1 MYLCVRSF
9 NKHAAVAAITVALLL
24 SGCVISA
31 VPDRVPAQKDISQKN
46 LTGSSL
52 VVMSSSQ
59 DASAYPILTEM
70 GVDVGFVGDRQA
82 WSRKLAEALAF
93 ELARKGAVLNSTASL
108 KLTVTVTSVTL
119 VQSGEINQFKVKV
132 SASSSKGWVKNYEA
146 SAEATTGAF
155 ETVDSMTRRLAGLSL
170 AEVTKTI
177 LDDRDFLVQVGKK
190 S

>member
-9 NKHAAVAAITVALLL
+9 NKHVAIAAVTVALLL

-31 VPDRVPAQKDISQKN
+31 VPDRVPAQKNISQKS

-59 DASAYPILTEM
+59 DASPYPILTET
-70 GVDVGFVGDRQA
+70 GADVGFVGDRQV
-82 WSRKLAEALAF
+82 WSRKLAEALSF
-93 ELARKGAVLNSTASL
+93 ELARKGAVLRSTASL
-108 KLTVTVTSVTL
+108 KLNVAVTSVTL
-119 VQSGEINQFKVKV
+119 VQTGDINQFNVKV

-146 SAEATTGAF
+146 SAEATTGVF
-155 ETVDSMTRRLAGLSL
+155 ETVDSMIRRLAGLSL

-177 LDDRDFLVQVGKK
+177 LDDSDFLVQVTKK